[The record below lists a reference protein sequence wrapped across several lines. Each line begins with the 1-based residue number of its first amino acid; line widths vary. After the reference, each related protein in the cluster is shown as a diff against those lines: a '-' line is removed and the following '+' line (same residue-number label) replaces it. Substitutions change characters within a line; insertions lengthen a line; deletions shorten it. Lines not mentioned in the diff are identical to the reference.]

1 MKTKSKNK
9 KLRIAL
15 GICIPLIIIIAAAL
29 AVVMKYGPTFG
40 FYLVPPSAE
49 RYGKDALATIGKNGI
64 YSESYEWKSTY
75 EECLKMI
82 ENAESYEDTY
92 PAIKKALSVCGGKHS
107 MLMTK
112 SESQDTTESY
122 DEVLPTVSLDG
133 DIAIIKLPD
142 FLVTAEDFLVTAEA
156 GQKYAK
162 VAEDFI
168 HENRDKIKGVV
179 LDLRGNIGG
188 DMGPMATAVSS
199 LLPDGELVYYHYR
212 SYDIPVTLKN
222 GVVSNAGTGG
232 RSLYPEEKLNVP
244 VAILTDD
251 MTASSGEALT
261 LCFRGLEN
269 TRTFGAPTAG
279 YTSVN
284 MLYNMY
290 DGAQMYLTVAFDK
303 ARTGEI
309 FKETPIEPDVA
320 TDSPLEAALE
330 WLRS

>member
-1 MKTKSKNK
+1 MKSNKRKSR

-15 GICIPLIIIIAAAL
+15 GICIPLALIIAATLTVFA
-29 AVVMKYGPTFG
+29 KYGPDFG
-40 FYLVPPSAE
+40 LYLVPPSAE

-64 YSESYEWKSTY
+64 YSGSDEWKSTY

-112 SESQDTTESY
+112 SESQSTSDSY

-142 FLVTAEDFLVTAEA
+142 FLGTAEA
-156 GQKYAK
+156 GRKYAK

-179 LDLRGNIGG
+179 LDLRGNTGG

-199 LLPDGELVYYHYR
+199 LLPDGELMYYHYR
-212 SYDIPVTLKN
+212 SYDVPVTLKD
-222 GVVSNAGTGG
+222 GVISNAGTGG
-232 RSLYPEEKLNVP
+232 KSLYPDEKLKVP

-261 LCFRGLEN
+261 LCFRELEN

-284 MLYNMY
+284 MLYSLY
-290 DGAQMYLTVAFDK
+290 DGAQLYLTVAFDK
-303 ARTGEI
+303 ARTGEV
-309 FKETPIEPDVA
+309 FEETRIVPNVV

-330 WLRS
+330 WLGG

>member
-1 MKTKSKNK
+1 MKSNKRKSR

-15 GICIPLIIIIAAAL
+15 GICIPLALIIAAAL
-29 AVVMKYGPTFG
+29 TVFAKYGPDFG
-40 FYLVPPSAE
+40 LYLVPPSAE
-49 RYGKDALATIGKNGI
+49 HYGKDALATIGKNGI
-64 YSESYEWKSTY
+64 YSGSDEWKSTY

-92 PAIKKALSVCGGKHS
+92 PAIKKALSVGGGKHS

-122 DEVLPTVSLDG
+122 DEVLPTVSLNG
-133 DIAIIKLPD
+133 DIAVIKLPD
-142 FLVTAEDFLVTAEA
+142 FLGTAEA
-156 GQKYAK
+156 GRKYAK

-168 HENRDKIKGVV
+168 HENRDKINGVV
-179 LDLRGNIGG
+179 LDLRGNTGG

-199 LLPDGELVYYHYR
+199 LLPDGELMYYHYR

-232 RSLYPEEKLNVP
+232 KSLYPDEKLKVP
-244 VAILTDD
+244 VAILTDG

-269 TRTFGAPTAG
+269 VKTFGAPTAG

-284 MLYNMY
+284 MLYSLY

-303 ARTGEI
+303 ARTGEV
-309 FKETPIEPDVA
+309 FEETRIEPDVV

>member
-49 RYGKDALATIGKNGI
+49 TYGKNALSTIDKNGI
-64 YSESYEWKSTY
+64 FAGNDEWKSTY
-75 EECLKMI
+75 NECLKMI
-82 ENAESYEDTY
+82 ENAKSYDNTY
-92 PAIKKALSVCGGKHS
+92 DAIRKALSVGGGKHS

-142 FLVTAEDFLVTAEA
+142 FLGTAEA

-179 LDLRGNIGG
+179 LDLRGNTGG

-212 SYDIPVTLKN
+212 SYDVPVTLKN

-232 RSLYPEEKLNVP
+232 KSLYPEEKLNVP

-261 LCFRGLEN
+261 LCFRGLER

>member
-15 GICIPLIIIIAAAL
+15 GICIPLIIIIATAL

-49 RYGKDALATIGKNGI
+49 TYGKNALSTIDKNGI
-64 YSESYEWKSTY
+64 FAGNDEWKNTY
-75 EECLKMI
+75 NECLKMI
-82 ENAESYEDTY
+82 ENAKSYDDTY
-92 PAIKKALSVCGGKHS
+92 DAIRKALSVGGGKHS

-142 FLVTAEDFLVTAEA
+142 FLGTAEA

-179 LDLRGNIGG
+179 LDLRGNTGG

-212 SYDIPVTLKN
+212 SYDVPVTLKN

-232 RSLYPEEKLNVP
+232 KSLYPEEKLNVP

-330 WLRS
+330 WLRG

>member
-49 RYGKDALATIGKNGI
+49 TYGKNALSTIDKNGI
-64 YSESYEWKSTY
+64 FAGNDEWKSTY
-75 EECLKMI
+75 NECLKMI
-82 ENAESYEDTY
+82 ENAKSYDDTDD
-92 PAIKKALSVCGGKHS
+92 AIRKALSVGGGKHS

-122 DEVLPTVSLDG
+122 DEELPNVSIDG
-133 DIAIIKLPD
+133 DLAIIKLPD
-142 FLVTAEDFLVTAEA
+142 FLGTAEA

-179 LDLRGNIGG
+179 LDLRGNTGG

-212 SYDIPVTLKN
+212 SYDVPVTLKN

-232 RSLYPEEKLNVP
+232 KSLYPEEKLNVP

-261 LCFRGLEN
+261 LCFRGLER

-330 WLRS
+330 WLRG

>member
-29 AVVMKYGPTFG
+29 SVVMKYGPTFG

-49 RYGKDALATIGKNGI
+49 TYGKNALSTINKNGI
-64 YSESYEWKSTY
+64 FAGNDEWRSTY
-75 EECLKMI
+75 NECLKMI
-82 ENAESYEDTY
+82 ENAENYNDTY
-92 PAIKKALSVCGGKHS
+92 DAIRKALSVGGGKHS

-142 FLVTAEDFLVTAEA
+142 FLGTAEA

-179 LDLRGNIGG
+179 LDLRGNTGG

-212 SYDIPVTLKN
+212 SYDVPVTLKN

-232 RSLYPEEKLNVP
+232 KSLYPDEKLNVP

>member
-49 RYGKDALATIGKNGI
+49 TYGKNALSTIDKNGI
-64 YSESYEWKSTY
+64 FAGNDEWKSTY
-75 EECLKMI
+75 NECLKMI
-82 ENAESYEDTY
+82 ENAKSYDDTY
-92 PAIKKALSVCGGKHS
+92 DAIRKALSVGGGKHS

-112 SESQDTTESY
+112 LESQDTTESY

-142 FLVTAEDFLVTAEA
+142 FLGTAEA

-179 LDLRGNIGG
+179 LDLRGNTGG

-212 SYDIPVTLKN
+212 SYDVPVTLKN

-232 RSLYPEEKLNVP
+232 KSLYPDEKLNVP

>member
-1 MKTKSKNK
+1 MKSNKRKSR
-9 KLRIAL
+9 KLRIAF
-15 GICIPLIIIIAAAL
+15 GICIPLALIIAATL
-29 AVVMKYGPTFG
+29 TVVAKYGPDFG
-40 FYLVPPSAE
+40 LYLVPPSAE

-64 YSESYEWKSTY
+64 YSGSDEWKSTY

-107 MLMTK
+107 ILMTK
-112 SESQDTTESY
+112 SESQSTSDSY
-122 DEVLPTVSLDG
+122 DEVLPTVSLNG
-133 DIAIIKLPD
+133 DIAVIKLPD
-142 FLVTAEDFLVTAEA
+142 FLGTAEA
-156 GQKYAK
+156 GRKYAK

-168 HENRDKIKGVV
+168 HENRDKINGVV
-179 LDLRGNIGG
+179 LDLRGNTGG

-199 LLPDGELVYYHYR
+199 LLPDGELMYYHYR
-212 SYDIPVTLKN
+212 SYDVPVTLKD
-222 GVVSNAGTGG
+222 GVISNAGTGG
-232 RSLYPEEKLNVP
+232 KSLYPDEKLKVP

-269 TRTFGAPTAG
+269 VKTFGAPTAG

-284 MLYNMY
+284 MLYSLY

-309 FKETPIEPDVA
+309 FKETSIEPDVA

>member
-49 RYGKDALATIGKNGI
+49 TYGKNALSTIDKNGI
-64 YSESYEWKSTY
+64 FAGNDEWKSTY
-75 EECLKMI
+75 NECLKMI
-82 ENAESYEDTY
+82 ENAKSYDDTY
-92 PAIKKALSVCGGKHS
+92 DAIKKALSVGGGKHS

-142 FLVTAEDFLVTAEA
+142 FLGTAEA

-179 LDLRGNIGG
+179 LDLRGNTGG

-212 SYDIPVTLKN
+212 SYDVPVTLKN

-232 RSLYPEEKLNVP
+232 KSLYPDEKLNVP

-330 WLRS
+330 WLRC

>member
-1 MKTKSKNK
+1 MKSNKRKSR

-15 GICIPLIIIIAAAL
+15 GICIPLALIIAAAL
-29 AVVMKYGPTFG
+29 TVVAKYGPDFG
-40 FYLVPPSAE
+40 LYLVPPSAE

-64 YSESYEWKSTY
+64 YSGSDEWKSTY

-112 SESQDTTESY
+112 SESQSTSDSY

-133 DIAIIKLPD
+133 DIAVIKLPD
-142 FLVTAEDFLVTAEA
+142 FLGTAEA
-156 GQKYAK
+156 GRKYAK

-168 HENRDKIKGVV
+168 HENRDKINGVV
-179 LDLRGNIGG
+179 LDLRGNTGG

-199 LLPDGELVYYHYR
+199 LLPDGELMYYHYR
-212 SYDIPVTLKN
+212 SYDVPVTLKD
-222 GVVSNAGTGG
+222 GVISNAGTGG
-232 RSLYPEEKLNVP
+232 KSLYPDEKLNVP
-244 VAILTDD
+244 VAMLTDG

-269 TRTFGAPTAG
+269 VKTFGAPTAG

-284 MLYNMY
+284 MLYSLY

-309 FKETPIEPDVA
+309 FKETSIEPDVA

>member
-1 MKTKSKNK
+1 MKSNK
-9 KLRIAL
+9 RNNRKLRIAL
-15 GICIPLIIIIAAAL
+15 GICIPLALIIAATL
-29 AVVMKYGPTFG
+29 TVVAKYGPDFG
-40 FYLVPPSAE
+40 LYLVPPSAE

-64 YSESYEWKSTY
+64 YSGSDEWKSTY

-82 ENAESYEDTY
+82 ENAKSYEDTY

-107 MLMTK
+107 ILMTK
-112 SESQDTTESY
+112 SESQSTSDSY
-122 DEVLPTVSLDG
+122 DEVLPTVSLNG
-133 DIAIIKLPD
+133 DIAVIKLPD
-142 FLVTAEDFLVTAEA
+142 FLGTAEA
-156 GQKYAK
+156 GRKYAK

-168 HENRDKIKGVV
+168 HENRDKINGVV
-179 LDLRGNIGG
+179 LDLRGNTGG

-199 LLPDGELVYYHYR
+199 LLPDGELMYYHYR
-212 SYDIPVTLKN
+212 SYDVPVTLKD
-222 GVVSNAGTGG
+222 GVISNAGTDGK
-232 RSLYPEEKLNVP
+232 SLYPDEKLKVP
-244 VAILTDD
+244 VTILTDG

-269 TRTFGAPTAG
+269 VKTFGAPTAG

-284 MLYNMY
+284 MLYSLY

-309 FKETPIEPDVA
+309 FKETSIEPDVS

>member
-1 MKTKSKNK
+1 MKSNKRKSR

-15 GICIPLIIIIAAAL
+15 GICIPLALIIAATL
-29 AVVMKYGPTFG
+29 TVVAKYGSDFG
-40 FYLVPPSAE
+40 LYLVPPSAE

-64 YSESYEWKSTY
+64 YSGSDEWKSTY

-112 SESQDTTESY
+112 SESQSTSDSY
-122 DEVLPTVSLDG
+122 NEVLPTVSLNG
-133 DIAIIKLPD
+133 DIAVIKLPD
-142 FLVTAEDFLVTAEA
+142 FLGTAEA
-156 GQKYAK
+156 GRKYAK

-179 LDLRGNIGG
+179 LDLRGNTGG

-199 LLPDGELVYYHYR
+199 LLPDGELMYYHYR
-212 SYDIPVTLKN
+212 SHDVPVTLKD
-222 GVVSNAGTGG
+222 GVISNAGTGG
-232 RSLYPEEKLNVP
+232 KSLYPDEKLNIP
-244 VAILTDD
+244 VAILTDG

-269 TRTFGAPTAG
+269 VKTFGAPTAG

-284 MLYNMY
+284 MLYSLY
-290 DGAQMYLTVAFDK
+290 DGAQLYLTVAFDK
-303 ARTGEI
+303 ARTGEV
-309 FKETPIEPDVA
+309 FEETPIEPDVV

-330 WLRS
+330 WLGG

>member
-49 RYGKDALATIGKNGI
+49 TYGKNALSTIDKNGI
-64 YSESYEWKSTY
+64 FAGSDGWKSTY
-75 EECLKMI
+75 DECLKMI
-82 ENAESYEDTY
+82 ESAKNYDDTY
-92 PAIKKALSVCGGKHS
+92 DAIRKALSVGGGKHS

-112 SESQDTTESY
+112 SESQNTTESY

-133 DIAIIKLPD
+133 NIAIIKLPD
-142 FLVTAEDFLVTAEA
+142 FLGTAEA

-179 LDLRGNIGG
+179 LDLRGNTGG

-232 RSLYPEEKLNVP
+232 KSLYPDEKLNVP

-330 WLRS
+330 WLRG

>member
-29 AVVMKYGPTFG
+29 AVVLKYGLTFG

-49 RYGKDALATIGKNGI
+49 TYGKNALSTIDKNGI
-64 YSESYEWKSTY
+64 FAGNDEWKSTY
-75 EECLKMI
+75 NECLKMI
-82 ENAESYEDTY
+82 ENAKSYDDTY
-92 PAIKKALSVCGGKHS
+92 DAIKKALSVGGGKHS

-142 FLVTAEDFLVTAEA
+142 FLGTAEA

-179 LDLRGNIGG
+179 LDLRGNTGG

-232 RSLYPEEKLNVP
+232 KSLYPEEKLNVP

-309 FKETPIEPDVA
+309 FKETSIEPDVA

-330 WLRS
+330 WLRG

>member
-49 RYGKDALATIGKNGI
+49 TYGKNALSTIDKNGI
-64 YSESYEWKSTY
+64 FAGNDEWKSTY
-75 EECLKMI
+75 NECLKMI
-82 ENAESYEDTY
+82 ENAKSYDDTY
-92 PAIKKALSVCGGKHS
+92 DAIRKALSVGGGKHS

-122 DEVLPTVSLDG
+122 DEVLATATLDG

-142 FLVTAEDFLVTAEA
+142 FLGTAEA

-179 LDLRGNIGG
+179 LDLRGNTGG

-212 SYDIPVTLKN
+212 SYDVPVTLKN

-232 RSLYPEEKLNVP
+232 KSLYPDEKLNVP

>member
-49 RYGKDALATIGKNGI
+49 TYGKNALSTIDKNGI
-64 YSESYEWKSTY
+64 FAGNEEWKSTY
-75 EECLKMI
+75 NECLKMI
-82 ENAESYEDTY
+82 ENAKSYDDTY
-92 PAIKKALSVCGGKHS
+92 DAIRKALSVGGGKHS

-142 FLVTAEDFLVTAEA
+142 FLGTAEA

-179 LDLRGNIGG
+179 LDLRSNTGG

-232 RSLYPEEKLNVP
+232 KSLYPDEKLNVP

-251 MTASSGEALT
+251 MTASSGEALA

>member
-49 RYGKDALATIGKNGI
+49 TYGKNALSTIDKNGI
-64 YSESYEWKSTY
+64 FAGNDEWKNTY
-75 EECLKMI
+75 NECLKMI
-82 ENAESYEDTY
+82 ENAKNYDDTY
-92 PAIKKALSVCGGKHS
+92 DAIRKALSVGGGKHS

-142 FLVTAEDFLVTAEA
+142 FLGTAEA

-179 LDLRGNIGG
+179 LDLRGNTGG

-212 SYDIPVTLKN
+212 SYDVPVTLKN

-232 RSLYPEEKLNVP
+232 KSLYPEEKLNVP

-309 FKETPIEPDVA
+309 FKETSIEPDVA

-330 WLRS
+330 WLRG

>member
-49 RYGKDALATIGKNGI
+49 TYGKNALSTIDKNGI
-64 YSESYEWKSTY
+64 FAGNDEWKSTY
-75 EECLKMI
+75 NECLKMI
-82 ENAESYEDTY
+82 ENAKSYDDTY
-92 PAIKKALSVCGGKHS
+92 DAIRKALSVGGGKHS

-142 FLVTAEDFLVTAEA
+142 FLGTAEA

-179 LDLRGNIGG
+179 LDLRGNTGG

-232 RSLYPEEKLNVP
+232 KSLYPDEKLNVP

-309 FKETPIEPDVA
+309 FKETPIEPDVV

-330 WLRS
+330 WLRG

>member
-29 AVVMKYGPTFG
+29 AVVIKCGPTFG

-49 RYGKDALATIGKNGI
+49 TYGKNALSTIDKNGI
-64 YSESYEWKSTY
+64 FAGNDEWKSTY
-75 EECLKMI
+75 NECLKMI
-82 ENAESYEDTY
+82 ESAKSYDDTY
-92 PAIKKALSVCGGKHS
+92 DAIKKALSVGGGKHS

-112 SESQDTTESY
+112 SESQNTTESY
-122 DEVLPTVSLDG
+122 DEVLPIVSLNG

-142 FLVTAEDFLVTAEA
+142 FLGTAEA

-168 HENRDKIKGVV
+168 HENRNKIKGVV
-179 LDLRGNIGG
+179 LDLRGNTGG

-212 SYDIPVTLKN
+212 SYDVPVTLKN

-232 RSLYPEEKLNVP
+232 KSLYPEEKLNVP
-244 VAILTDD
+244 VAILIDD

-309 FKETPIEPDVA
+309 FKETSIEPDVA

-330 WLRS
+330 WLRG

>member
-1 MKTKSKNK
+1 MKSNKRKSR

-15 GICIPLIIIIAAAL
+15 GICIPLALIIAAAL
-29 AVVMKYGPTFG
+29 TVVAKYGPDFG
-40 FYLVPPSAE
+40 LYLVPPSAE

-64 YSESYEWKSTY
+64 YSGSDEWKSTY

-112 SESQDTTESY
+112 SESQSTSDSY
-122 DEVLPTVSLDG
+122 DEVLPTVSLNG
-133 DIAIIKLPD
+133 DIAVIKLPD
-142 FLVTAEDFLVTAEA
+142 FLGIAEA
-156 GQKYAK
+156 GRKYAK

-179 LDLRGNIGG
+179 LDLRGNTGG

-199 LLPDGELVYYHYR
+199 LLPDGELMYYHYR
-212 SYDIPVTLKN
+212 SYDVPVTLKD
-222 GVVSNAGTGG
+222 GVISNAGTGG
-232 RSLYPEEKLNVP
+232 KSLYPEEKLNVP

-269 TRTFGAPTAG
+269 VKTFGAPTAG

-284 MLYNMY
+284 MLYSLY
-290 DGAQMYLTVAFDK
+290 DGAQLYLTVAFDK
-303 ARTGEI
+303 ARTGEV
-309 FKETPIEPDVA
+309 FEETRIVPNVV

-330 WLRS
+330 WLGG

>member
-49 RYGKDALATIGKNGI
+49 TYGKNALSTIDKNGI
-64 YSESYEWKSTY
+64 FAGNDEWKSTY
-75 EECLKMI
+75 NECLKMI
-82 ENAESYEDTY
+82 ENAKSYDNTY
-92 PAIKKALSVCGGKHS
+92 DAIRKALSVGGGKHS

-122 DEVLPTVSLDG
+122 DEVLPTVSIDG
-133 DIAIIKLPD
+133 NIAIIKLPD
-142 FLVTAEDFLVTAEA
+142 FLGTAEA

-168 HENRDKIKGVV
+168 HENRDKIKGIV
-179 LDLRGNIGG
+179 LDLRGNTGG

-212 SYDIPVTLKN
+212 SYDVPVTLKN

-232 RSLYPEEKLNVP
+232 KSLYPEEKLNVP

-251 MTASSGEALT
+251 MTASSGEALA

>member
-1 MKTKSKNK
+1 MKSNKRKSR

-15 GICIPLIIIIAAAL
+15 GICIPLALIIAAAL
-29 AVVMKYGPTFG
+29 TVVAKYGPDFG
-40 FYLVPPSAE
+40 LYLVPPSAE

-64 YSESYEWKSTY
+64 YSGSDEWKSTY

-112 SESQDTTESY
+112 SESQSTSDSY
-122 DEVLPTVSLDG
+122 DEVLPTVSLNG
-133 DIAIIKLPD
+133 DIAVIKLPD
-142 FLVTAEDFLVTAEA
+142 FLGTAEA
-156 GQKYAK
+156 GRKYAK

-179 LDLRGNIGG
+179 LDLRGNTGG

-199 LLPDGELVYYHYR
+199 LLPDGELMYYHYR
-212 SYDIPVTLKN
+212 SYDVPVTLKD
-222 GVVSNAGTGG
+222 GVIDNAGTGG
-232 RSLYPEEKLNVP
+232 KSLYPDEKLKVP

-284 MLYNMY
+284 MLYSLY

-309 FKETPIEPDVA
+309 FKETSIEPDVA

>member
-1 MKTKSKNK
+1 MKSNKRKSR

-15 GICIPLIIIIAAAL
+15 GICIPLALIIAAAL
-29 AVVMKYGPTFG
+29 TVVAKYGPDFG
-40 FYLVPPSAE
+40 LYLVPPSAE

-64 YSESYEWKSTY
+64 YSGSDEWKSTY

-92 PAIKKALSVCGGKHS
+92 PAVKKALSVGGGKHS

-142 FLVTAEDFLVTAEA
+142 FLGTAEA
-156 GQKYAK
+156 GRKYAK

-179 LDLRGNIGG
+179 LDLRGNTGG

-199 LLPDGELVYYHYR
+199 LLPDGELMYYHYR
-212 SYDIPVTLKN
+212 SYDVPVTLKD
-222 GVVSNAGTGG
+222 GVISNAGTGG
-232 RSLYPEEKLNVP
+232 KSLYPEEKLNVP
-244 VAILTDD
+244 VAILTDG

-269 TRTFGAPTAG
+269 VKTFGAPTAG

-309 FKETPIEPDVA
+309 FKETSIEPDVA

>member
-1 MKTKSKNK
+1 MKSNKRKSR

-15 GICIPLIIIIAAAL
+15 GICIPLALIIAATLTVFA
-29 AVVMKYGPTFG
+29 KYGPDFG
-40 FYLVPPSAE
+40 LYLVPPSAE

-64 YSESYEWKSTY
+64 YSGSDEWKSTY

-107 MLMTK
+107 ILMTK
-112 SESQDTTESY
+112 SESQSTSDSY
-122 DEVLPTVSLDG
+122 DEVLPTVSLNG
-133 DIAIIKLPD
+133 DIAVIKLPD
-142 FLVTAEDFLVTAEA
+142 FLGTAEA
-156 GQKYAK
+156 GRKYAK

-168 HENRDKIKGVV
+168 HENRDKINGVV
-179 LDLRGNIGG
+179 LDLRGNTGG

-199 LLPDGELVYYHYR
+199 LLPDGELMYYHYR
-212 SYDIPVTLKN
+212 SYDVPVTLKD
-222 GVVSNAGTGG
+222 GVISNAGTGG
-232 RSLYPEEKLNVP
+232 KSLYPDEKLKVP
-244 VAILTDD
+244 VAILTDG

-269 TRTFGAPTAG
+269 VKTFGTPTAG

-284 MLYNMY
+284 MLYSLY

-309 FKETPIEPDVA
+309 FKETSIEPDVA

>member
-49 RYGKDALATIGKNGI
+49 TYGKNALSTIDKNGI
-64 YSESYEWKSTY
+64 FAGNDEWKSTY
-75 EECLKMI
+75 NECLKMI
-82 ENAESYEDTY
+82 ENAKSYDDTY
-92 PAIKKALSVCGGKHS
+92 DAIRKALSVGGGKHS

-142 FLVTAEDFLVTAEA
+142 FLGTAEA

-168 HENRDKIKGVV
+168 HENRDKIKGIV
-179 LDLRGNIGG
+179 LDLRGNTGG

-212 SYDIPVTLKN
+212 GYDIPVTLKN

-232 RSLYPEEKLNVP
+232 KSLYPDEKLNVP

-309 FKETPIEPDVA
+309 FKETSIEPDVA

-330 WLRS
+330 WLRG

>member
-1 MKTKSKNK
+1 MKSNKRKSR

-15 GICIPLIIIIAAAL
+15 GICIPLALIIAATLTVFA
-29 AVVMKYGPTFG
+29 KYGPDFG
-40 FYLVPPSAE
+40 LYLVPPSAE
-49 RYGKDALATIGKNGI
+49 RYGKNALATIGKNGI
-64 YSESYEWKSTY
+64 YSGSDEWKSTY

-107 MLMTK
+107 ILMTK
-112 SESQDTTESY
+112 SESQSTSDSY
-122 DEVLPTVSLDG
+122 DEVLPTVSLNG
-133 DIAIIKLPD
+133 DIAVIKLPD
-142 FLVTAEDFLVTAEA
+142 FLGTAEA
-156 GQKYAK
+156 GRKYAK
-162 VAEDFI
+162 VVEDFI

-179 LDLRGNIGG
+179 LDLRGNTGG

-199 LLPDGELVYYHYR
+199 LLPDGELMYYHYR
-212 SYDIPVTLKN
+212 SYDVPVTLKD
-222 GVVSNAGTGG
+222 GVISNAGTGG
-232 RSLYPEEKLNVP
+232 KSLYPDEKLKVP
-244 VAILTDD
+244 VAILTDG

-269 TRTFGAPTAG
+269 VKTFGAPTAG

-284 MLYNMY
+284 MLYSLY

-303 ARTGEI
+303 TRTGEI
-309 FKETPIEPDVA
+309 FKETSIEPDVA

>member
-1 MKTKSKNK
+1 MKSNKRKNR

-15 GICIPLIIIIAAAL
+15 GICIPLALIIAATL
-29 AVVMKYGPTFG
+29 TVVAKYGPDFG
-40 FYLVPPSAE
+40 LYLVPPSAE

-64 YSESYEWKSTY
+64 YSGSDEWKSTY

-107 MLMTK
+107 ILMTK
-112 SESQDTTESY
+112 SESQSTSDSY
-122 DEVLPTVSLDG
+122 DEVLPTVSLNG
-133 DIAIIKLPD
+133 DIAVIKLPD
-142 FLVTAEDFLVTAEA
+142 FLGTAEA
-156 GQKYAK
+156 GRKYAK

-168 HENRDKIKGVV
+168 HENRDKINGVV
-179 LDLRGNIGG
+179 LDLRGNTGG

-199 LLPDGELVYYHYR
+199 LLPDGELMYYHYR
-212 SYDIPVTLKN
+212 SYDVPVTLKD
-222 GVVSNAGTGG
+222 GVISNAGTGG
-232 RSLYPEEKLNVP
+232 KSLYPDEKLKVP

-269 TRTFGAPTAG
+269 VKTFGAPTAG

-284 MLYNMY
+284 MLYSLY
-290 DGAQMYLTVAFDK
+290 DGAQLYLTVAFDK

-309 FKETPIEPDVA
+309 FKETSIEPDVA

>member
-1 MKTKSKNK
+1 MKSNKRKNR

-15 GICIPLIIIIAAAL
+15 GICIPLALIIAATL
-29 AVVMKYGPTFG
+29 TVVAKYGPDFG
-40 FYLVPPSAE
+40 LYLVPPSAE

-64 YSESYEWKSTY
+64 YSGSDEWKSTY

-82 ENAESYEDTY
+82 ENAKSYEDTY

-107 MLMTK
+107 ILMTK
-112 SESQDTTESY
+112 SESQSTSDSY
-122 DEVLPTVSLDG
+122 DEVLPTVSLNG
-133 DIAIIKLPD
+133 DIAVIKLPD
-142 FLVTAEDFLVTAEA
+142 FLGTAEA
-156 GQKYAK
+156 GRKYAK

-168 HENRDKIKGVV
+168 HENRDKINGVV
-179 LDLRGNIGG
+179 LDLRGNTGG

-199 LLPDGELVYYHYR
+199 LLPDGELMYYHYR
-212 SYDIPVTLKN
+212 SYDVPVTLKD
-222 GVVSNAGTGG
+222 GVISNAGTGG
-232 RSLYPEEKLNVP
+232 KSLYPDEKLKVP

-269 TRTFGAPTAG
+269 VKTFGAPTAG

-284 MLYNMY
+284 MLYSLY

-309 FKETPIEPDVA
+309 FKETSIEPDVA

>member
-49 RYGKDALATIGKNGI
+49 TYGKNALSTIDKNGI
-64 YSESYEWKSTY
+64 FAGNDEWKSTY
-75 EECLKMI
+75 NECLKMI
-82 ENAESYEDTY
+82 ENAQSYDDTY
-92 PAIKKALSVCGGKHS
+92 DAIRKALSVGGGKHS

-112 SESQDTTESY
+112 SESQNTTESY

-133 DIAIIKLPD
+133 NIAIIKLPD
-142 FLVTAEDFLVTAEA
+142 FLGTAEA

-162 VAEDFI
+162 IAEDFI

-179 LDLRGNIGG
+179 LDLRGNTGG

-212 SYDIPVTLKN
+212 SYDVPVTLKN

-232 RSLYPEEKLNVP
+232 KSLYPEEKLNVP

-320 TDSPLEAALE
+320 TDSPLKAALE
-330 WLRS
+330 WLRG

>member
-49 RYGKDALATIGKNGI
+49 TYGKNALSTIDKNGI
-64 YSESYEWKSTY
+64 FAGNDEWKSTY
-75 EECLKMI
+75 NECLKMI
-82 ENAESYEDTY
+82 ENAKSYDNTY
-92 PAIKKALSVCGGKHS
+92 DAIRKALSVGGGKHS

-112 SESQDTTESY
+112 SESQDTTEGY

-142 FLVTAEDFLVTAEA
+142 FLGTAEA

-179 LDLRGNIGG
+179 LDLRGNTGG

-212 SYDIPVTLKN
+212 SYDVPVTLKN

-232 RSLYPEEKLNVP
+232 KSLYPEEKLNVP

-261 LCFRGLEN
+261 LCFRGLER

-330 WLRS
+330 WLRG

>member
-49 RYGKDALATIGKNGI
+49 TYGKNALSTIDKNGI
-64 YSESYEWKSTY
+64 FAGNDEWKSTY
-75 EECLKMI
+75 NECLKMI
-82 ENAESYEDTY
+82 ENAKSYDDTY
-92 PAIKKALSVCGGKHS
+92 DAIRKALSVGGGKHS

-142 FLVTAEDFLVTAEA
+142 FLGTAEA

-179 LDLRGNIGG
+179 LDLRSNTGG

-232 RSLYPEEKLNVP
+232 KSLYPEEKLNVP

>member
-1 MKTKSKNK
+1 MKSNKRKSR

-15 GICIPLIIIIAAAL
+15 GICIPLALIIAAAL
-29 AVVMKYGPTFG
+29 TVFAKYGPDFG
-40 FYLVPPSAE
+40 LYLVPPSAE

-64 YSESYEWKSTY
+64 YSGSDEWKSTY

-112 SESQDTTESY
+112 SESQSTSDSY
-122 DEVLPTVSLDG
+122 DEVLPTVSFDG

-142 FLVTAEDFLVTAEA
+142 FLGTAEA
-156 GQKYAK
+156 GRKYAK

-179 LDLRGNIGG
+179 LDLRGNTGG

-199 LLPDGELVYYHYR
+199 LLPDGELMYYHYR
-212 SYDIPVTLKN
+212 SYDVPVTLKD
-222 GVVSNAGTGG
+222 GVISNAGTGG
-232 RSLYPEEKLNVP
+232 KSLYPDEKLKVP
-244 VAILTDD
+244 VAILTDG

-269 TRTFGAPTAG
+269 VKTFGAPTAG

-284 MLYNMY
+284 MLYSLY
-290 DGAQMYLTVAFDK
+290 DGAQLYLTVAFDK

-309 FKETPIEPDVA
+309 FKETSIEPDVA

>member
-49 RYGKDALATIGKNGI
+49 TYGKNALSTIDKNGI
-64 YSESYEWKSTY
+64 FAGNDEWKSTY
-75 EECLKMI
+75 NECLKII
-82 ENAESYEDTY
+82 ENAKSYDDTY
-92 PAIKKALSVCGGKHS
+92 DAIRKALSVGGGKHS

-112 SESQDTTESY
+112 SESQNTTESY

-142 FLVTAEDFLVTAEA
+142 FLGTAEA

-162 VAEDFI
+162 IAEDFI

-179 LDLRGNIGG
+179 LDLRGNTGG

-212 SYDIPVTLKN
+212 SYDVPVTLKN

-232 RSLYPEEKLNVP
+232 KSLYPEEKLNVP

-251 MTASSGEALT
+251 MTASSGEALA

>member
-1 MKTKSKNK
+1 MKSNKRKSR

-15 GICIPLIIIIAAAL
+15 GICIPLALIIAAAL
-29 AVVMKYGPTFG
+29 TVVAKYGPDFG
-40 FYLVPPSAE
+40 LYLVPPSAE

-64 YSESYEWKSTY
+64 YSGSDEWKSTY

-107 MLMTK
+107 ILMTK
-112 SESQDTTESY
+112 SESQSTSDSY
-122 DEVLPTVSLDG
+122 DEVLPTVSLNG
-133 DIAIIKLPD
+133 DIAVIKLPD
-142 FLVTAEDFLVTAEA
+142 FLGTAEA
-156 GQKYAK
+156 GRKYAK

-168 HENRDKIKGVV
+168 HENRDKINGVV
-179 LDLRGNIGG
+179 LDLRGNTGG

-199 LLPDGELVYYHYR
+199 LLPDGELIYYHYR
-212 SYDIPVTLKN
+212 SYDVPVTLKD
-222 GVVSNAGTGG
+222 GVISNAGTGG
-232 RSLYPEEKLNVP
+232 KSLYPDEKLKVP

-261 LCFRGLEN
+261 LCFRELEN

-284 MLYNMY
+284 MLYNLY
-290 DGAQMYLTVAFDK
+290 DGAQLYLTVAFDK

-309 FKETPIEPDVA
+309 FKETSIEPDVA
-320 TDSPLEAALE
+320 TDSPLKAALE

>member
-29 AVVMKYGPTFG
+29 SVVMKYGPTFG

-49 RYGKDALATIGKNGI
+49 TYGKNALSTINKNGI
-64 YSESYEWKSTY
+64 FAGNDEWRSTY
-75 EECLKMI
+75 NECLKMI
-82 ENAESYEDTY
+82 ENAKNYNDTY
-92 PAIKKALSVCGGKHS
+92 DAIRKALSVGGGKHS

-142 FLVTAEDFLVTAEA
+142 FLGTAEA

-179 LDLRGNIGG
+179 LDLRGNTGG

-212 SYDIPVTLKN
+212 SYDVPVTLKN

-232 RSLYPEEKLNVP
+232 KSLYPDEKLNVP

>member
-1 MKTKSKNK
+1 MKSNKRKSR

-15 GICIPLIIIIAAAL
+15 GICIPLALIIAAAL
-29 AVVMKYGPTFG
+29 TVFAKYGPDFG
-40 FYLVPPSAE
+40 LYLVPPSAE

-64 YSESYEWKSTY
+64 YSGSDEWKSTY

-112 SESQDTTESY
+112 SESQSTSDSY

-142 FLVTAEDFLVTAEA
+142 FLGTAEA
-156 GQKYAK
+156 GRKYAK

-179 LDLRGNIGG
+179 LDLRGNTGG

-199 LLPDGELVYYHYR
+199 LLPDGELMYYHYR
-212 SYDIPVTLKN
+212 SYDVPVTLKD
-222 GVVSNAGTGG
+222 GVISNAGTGG
-232 RSLYPEEKLNVP
+232 KSLYPDEKLKVP
-244 VAILTDD
+244 VAILTDG

-269 TRTFGAPTAG
+269 VKTFGAPTAG

-284 MLYNMY
+284 MLYSLY
-290 DGAQMYLTVAFDK
+290 DGAQLYLTVAFDK

-309 FKETPIEPDVA
+309 FKETSIEPDVA

>member
-1 MKTKSKNK
+1 MKSNKRKSR

-15 GICIPLIIIIAAAL
+15 GICIPLALIIAAAL
-29 AVVMKYGPTFG
+29 TVFAKYGPDFG
-40 FYLVPPSAE
+40 LYLVPPSAE

-64 YSESYEWKSTY
+64 YSGSNEWKSTY

-82 ENAESYEDTY
+82 ENAKSYEDTY

-112 SESQDTTESY
+112 SESQSTSDSY
-122 DEVLPTVSLDG
+122 DEVLPTVSLNG
-133 DIAIIKLPD
+133 DIAVIKLPD
-142 FLVTAEDFLVTAEA
+142 FLGTAEA
-156 GQKYAK
+156 GRKYAK

-179 LDLRGNIGG
+179 LDLRGNTGG

-199 LLPDGELVYYHYR
+199 LLPDGELMYYHYR
-212 SYDIPVTLKN
+212 NHDVPVTLKDR
-222 GVVSNAGTGG
+222 VISNAGTGG
-232 RSLYPEEKLNVP
+232 KSLYPDEKLKVP
-244 VAILTDD
+244 VAILTDG

-269 TRTFGAPTAG
+269 VKTFGAPTAG

-284 MLYNMY
+284 MLYSLY
-290 DGAQMYLTVAFDK
+290 DGAQLYLTVAFDK
-303 ARTGEI
+303 ARTGEV
-309 FKETPIEPDVA
+309 FEETPIEPDVV

-330 WLRS
+330 WLGG

>member
-1 MKTKSKNK
+1 MKSNKRKSR

-15 GICIPLIIIIAAAL
+15 GICIPLALIIAAAL
-29 AVVMKYGPTFG
+29 TVFAKYGPDFG
-40 FYLVPPSAE
+40 LYLVPPSAE

-64 YSESYEWKSTY
+64 YSGSDEWKSTY

-112 SESQDTTESY
+112 SESQSTSDSY
-122 DEVLPTVSLDG
+122 DEVLPTVSLNG
-133 DIAIIKLPD
+133 DIAVIKLPD
-142 FLVTAEDFLVTAEA
+142 FLGTAEA
-156 GQKYAK
+156 GRKYAK

-168 HENRDKIKGVV
+168 HENRDKINGVV
-179 LDLRGNIGG
+179 LDLRGNTGG

-199 LLPDGELVYYHYR
+199 LLPDGELMYYHYR
-212 SYDIPVTLKN
+212 SYDVPVTLKD
-222 GVVSNAGTGG
+222 GVISNAGTGG
-232 RSLYPEEKLNVP
+232 KSPYPDEKLKVP
-244 VAILTDD
+244 VAILTDG

-269 TRTFGAPTAG
+269 VKTFGAPTAG

-284 MLYNMY
+284 MLYSLY

-303 ARTGEI
+303 ARTGEV
-309 FKETPIEPDVA
+309 FEETRIEPDVV

>member
-49 RYGKDALATIGKNGI
+49 TYGKNALSTIDKNGI
-64 YSESYEWKSTY
+64 FAGNDEWKSTY
-75 EECLKMI
+75 NECLKMI
-82 ENAESYEDTY
+82 ENAKSYDDTY
-92 PAIKKALSVCGGKHS
+92 DAIRKALSVGGGKHS

-142 FLVTAEDFLVTAEA
+142 FLGTAEA

-179 LDLRGNIGG
+179 LDLRGNTGG

-212 SYDIPVTLKN
+212 SYDVPVTLKN

-232 RSLYPEEKLNVP
+232 KSLYPEEKLNVP

-309 FKETPIEPDVA
+309 FKETSIEPDVA

-330 WLRS
+330 WLRG